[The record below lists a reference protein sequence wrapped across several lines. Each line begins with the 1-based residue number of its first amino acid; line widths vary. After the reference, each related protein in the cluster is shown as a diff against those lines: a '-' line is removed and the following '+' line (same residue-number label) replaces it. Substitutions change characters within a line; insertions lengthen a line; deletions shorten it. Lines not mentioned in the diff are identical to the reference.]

1 MSTWAIRA
9 AAAAV
14 AASLLSSTH
23 AQERVAP
30 RATGNLIYNGDMEAT
45 GAEGL
50 PSGWF
55 PRLQEAPE
63 KTVAVRQTPSGH
75 DSPRCLLLTS
85 SANKVIY
92 GAYCQP
98 VDIPEGTRELIVS
111 FYSRTKATPMADV
124 YVLIYK
130 DPFAEREWETPFIQA
145 EDRAIPQ
152 SDGWSLMA
160 WRFRLLPGAKQA
172 LVAFRATGAGN
183 LYVDDVALRPYPQVV
198 SCDVLFPGLVSGLP
212 SQRTITLRLK
222 AHGAPPPLTAS
233 LALTSGRR
241 SWVAWQQR
249 VSLMPDEAATVSG
262 QYSLSFDESCRGVI
276 TVTGRAADE
285 VYVAELVRVPALLD
299 GRIRSPAFRSTLLR
313 ALPDRVIEA
322 VGFINASENLAERV
336 RLSAALAGTDRQ
348 AAQGAGLD
356 RSSATAWRVAIDG
369 EGLLSGKYELKVTAS
384 VDRKTFTLAL
394 PLSVAADVKKC
405 VAYDH
410 RGSLWVD
417 GQPKLPV
424 GIYYATTAED
434 LARAKAAGYNFS
446 VIPWTLASTAVMDA
460 AAGMGMKVMVHSR
473 SLETSF
479 WRHAT
484 DKFGQHPALLGWHL
498 VGKPDAEL
506 TPPSVITETARII
519 ANLDPFHPIA
529 TTLSM
534 PSEMAEYV
542 PALDLVLAWT
552 DPIPQSGPET
562 VGIIVDQARE
572 AAGGKPVWALIQ
584 SVGHAWS
591 WDRRLDKSGEGRLP
605 TPAEHR
611 CMRYLALVHG
621 ARGLLDYTFV
631 LDAGQ
636 RGESFVIT
644 RDAPELWAA
653 IARTNRE
660 LAAIEPFIA
669 RGDWHPVQ
677 LSVAEPVQAAYWT
690 TEDFLLMVAVN
701 TSAQPAVSALACAP
715 VANAMLTDVFTGE
728 KLLGTPDGQFGLQLD
743 PYGVAVLAGRLAQ

>member
-1 MSTWAIRA
+1 MWAIRA
-9 AAAAV
+9 AAVWVFALGCFSPAC
-14 AASLLSSTH
+14 ARESLES
-23 AQERVAP
+23 RGP
-30 RATGNLIYNGDMEAT
+30 GNLIYNSGMEAT
-45 GAEGL
+45 GAEGV
-50 PSGWF
+50 PGGWF

-63 KTVAVRQTPSGH
+63 KTVEVRQAAGGH
-75 DSPRCLLLTS
+75 NSPRCLLLTS
-85 SANKVIY
+85 TANKVIF

-130 DPFAEREWETPFIQA
+130 DAFAEREWDTPFIQA

-172 LVAFRATGAGN
+172 LVAFRATGAGS

-198 SCDVLFPGLVSGLP
+198 SCDVLFPGVVTSLP
-212 SQRTITLRLK
+212 SQRGVILRLK
-222 AHGAPPPLTAS
+222 AYGSPPPLTAS
-233 LALTSGRR
+233 LVLTSGRR

-249 VSLMPDEAATVSG
+249 VNLKTDEAATVTG
-262 QYSLSFDESCRGVI
+262 QYSLAYDETCRGVV

-285 VYVAELVRVPALLD
+285 VYVAEPVRVPALLD

-313 ALPDRVIEA
+313 ALPDRAIEA
-322 VGFINASENLAERV
+322 VGCINASQALAEKV
-336 RLSAALAGTDRQ
+336 TLSAALAGTGRE
-348 AAQGAGLD
+348 ATQGAGID
-356 RSSATAWRVAIDG
+356 RSSALTWRVAIDG
-369 EGLLSGKYELKVTAS
+369 EGLLSGKYELQVTAS
-384 VDRKTFTLAL
+384 VERKSFSLSL
-394 PLSVAADVKKC
+394 PLSVAPEVKEC

-410 RGSLWVD
+410 RGALWTS
-417 GQPKLPV
+417 GQARLPV

-434 LARAKAAGYNFS
+434 LARARAAGYNFS

-460 AAGMGMKVMVHSR
+460 AAAMGMKVMVHSR

-479 WRHAT
+479 WRHAA
-484 DKFGQHPALLGWHL
+484 DKFGQHSALLGWHL

-506 TPPSVITETARII
+506 TPPSVIAETARIL
-519 ANLDPFHPIA
+519 ADLDPFHPIA

-534 PSEMAEYV
+534 PSEMAEYT
-542 PALDLVLAWT
+542 PALDVVLAWT
-552 DPIPQSGPET
+552 DPIPQSGPVT

-591 WDRRLDKSGEGRLP
+591 WDRRLNKTGEGRLP

-611 CMRYLALVHG
+611 CMRYLALIHG
-621 ARGLLDYTFV
+621 ARGLLDYSFV

-677 LSVAEPVQAAYWT
+677 LSVDEPVQAAYWT
-690 TEDFLLMVAVN
+690 TGDFLLMIAVN
-701 TSAQPAVSALACAP
+701 TSAEPAVSALPCAP
-715 VANAMLTDVFTGE
+715 VTHAMLTNVFTGE
-728 KLLGTPDGQFGLQLD
+728 KFLGTPDGQFGLQIE
-743 PYGVAVLAGRLAQ
+743 PYGVAVLAGRLSQ